1 MAQVLINGL
10 VVGTTYALVAL
21 GLAIVF
27 GIMRLVNFAHGQ
39 IYVVGGFVVY
49 YAMTAGGLAFP
60 VALAIAIV
68 ATAVVGA
75 ALQIAFFASAATQGA
90 APRVRMAMVIHR
102 LQASSD
108 CENGA

>member
-68 ATAVVGA
+68 ATAMVGA
-75 ALQIAFFASAATQGA
+75 ALQIAFFGPVMARVKREEAT
-90 APRVRMAMVIHR
+90 MLLAMGLALFMEQTCYLH
-102 LQASSD
+102 
-108 CENGA
+108 